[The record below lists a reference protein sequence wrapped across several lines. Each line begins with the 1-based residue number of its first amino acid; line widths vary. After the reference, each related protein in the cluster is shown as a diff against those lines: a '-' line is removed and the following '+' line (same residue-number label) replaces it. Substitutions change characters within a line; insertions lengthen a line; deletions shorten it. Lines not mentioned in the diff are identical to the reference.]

1 MPGVDVGTAYLT
13 VVPSFSG
20 FGSKVT
26 SELTSGSGS
35 MVTAGE
41 EVGKKT
47 GGGFTKGFKAVAA
60 TAAAAGAV
68 SFLKGS
74 VDAAKEAEQSQ
85 TQLADA
91 FTKFPKLAD
100 TSQQALQGLN
110 EGLMNKTRFDDDAI
124 ASGQA
129 TLAQFDLTGKQIEQL
144 TPLLADYAA
153 KTGTDLPTAAEQ
165 LGKAM
170 LGNGKALKSVGID
183 FKDAGSVGANF
194 DQVMTGL
201 NEKVAGFGEKEGKT
215 AAGQAEILA
224 NQFGEIQ
231 EQVGGALLPVLTDLG
246 TKLLEIIGFVKE
258 NGTVFTAL
266 AVAIGATVVTVY
278 AVKAAQAA
286 YAAGT
291 AIVKAATVAW
301 TGVQWLLNAALTANP
316 IGLIIVGIAALI
328 AIIVLIATKTTWFQT
343 IWEYTWGAIQ
353 TVIKFFWNN
362 VLQPIV
368 NSMITAFA
376 TLAGWVAT
384 LLDALSNV
392 PGFGWAKDAAD
403 KLRGAADKASEF
415 AANIQKIPDEKT
427 VSVNV
432 EWEVTGD
439 TDGVIR
445 GIAAQA
451 GRNASGTPY
460 WRGGLTWVGEE
471 GPELLNLPRGSQILS
486 NEDSRALVA
495 SQASVFQPTVSPTS
509 AVKGEPTVQ
518 QNFHGPIVAHDYD
531 DFQRKMADRRRL
543 GALAGRRA

>member
-110 EGLMNKTRFDDDAI
+110 EGLMNKTRFDDDAL

-194 DQVMTGL
+194 DQVMSGL
-201 NEKVAGFGEKEGKT
+201 NEKVAGFGEKDGKT

-231 EQVGGALLPVLTDLG
+231 EQVGGALLPVLQTLG
-246 TKLLEIIGFVKE
+246 EKLLIVVGFIRENSTWLGPLAGIILGVVGAIKVWTIVQAAL
-258 NGTVFTAL
+258 NTVMAL
-266 AVAIGATVVTVY
+266 NPIGIIVIAIGALV
-278 AVKAAQAA
+278 
-286 YAAGT
+286 
-291 AIVKAATVAW
+291 
-301 TGVQWLLNAALTANP
+301 
-316 IGLIIVGIAALI
+316 AALI
-328 AIIVLIATKTTWFQT
+328 YAYQNSETFRDIVN
-343 IWEYTWGAIQ
+343 GAFEAVGNVVR
-353 TVIKFFWNN
+353 TVYNN
-362 VLQPIV
+362 VIQPALQFFLE
-368 NSMITAFA
+368 MIANIMRSFGDF
-376 TLAGWVAT
+376 LIMLG
-384 LLDALSNV
+384 NV
-392 PGFGWAKDAAD
+392 PGFGWAKEAGENI
-403 KLRGAADKASEF
+403 KGAADQVTLLSDK
-415 AANIQKIPDEKT
+415 IQKIPDKT
-427 VSVNV
+427 VTITVDV
-432 EWEVTGD
+432 DKAFKGEV
-439 TDGVIR
+439 DGVIA
-445 GIAAQA
+445 GVAARA

-460 WRGGLTWVGEE
+460 WKGGLTWVGEE

-495 SQASVFQPTVSPTS
+495 SQASVFQPTVSPA
-509 AVKGEPTVQ
+509 AVKGEPMVQ

-531 DFQRKMADRRRL
+531 DFQRKMADQRRL